1 MYTIQLTETTIENGV
16 KTIETKTIDKTQYD
30 NITNTETLKWFRRL
44 GGSETATKSY
54 TSRGYNVVKLISK
67 SPDKSIKVIREFNFN
82 N

>member
-67 SPDKSIKVIREFNFN
+67 SPDKSIKVIREFNFDN
-82 N
+82 

>member
-16 KTIETKTIDKTQYD
+16 KTIETKTIDKTQYN

-67 SPDKSIKVIREFNFN
+67 SPDKSIKVIREFNFDN
-82 N
+82 